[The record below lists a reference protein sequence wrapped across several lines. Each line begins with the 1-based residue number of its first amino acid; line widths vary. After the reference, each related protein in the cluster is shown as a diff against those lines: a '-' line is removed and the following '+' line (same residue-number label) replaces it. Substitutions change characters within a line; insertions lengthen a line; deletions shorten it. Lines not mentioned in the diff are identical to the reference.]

1 MANERIQEFEEFF
14 TSVLGSKKESF
25 DPNKL
30 NFQER
35 ALEEALG
42 KIVFTWNEDCSTEE
56 LQNVCRETQELLTNF
71 INKRDRLAVMPSS
84 ISKDINS
91 SRSCERTLH
100 QCCMVLTEEIE
111 ALDKEQL
118 AVLDELETSIR
129 QIQMLHDSYEPTEDQ
144 IKIDDILR
152 LNDMFLEN
160 VFNCESVQASNG
172 NKSDDLR
179 PGRSAFTIKSYLE
192 NAESIRASEKDQS
205 HQQKQELCRLQN
217 SFQLCEAERFSASTA
232 LMISQG
238 SLDALNQQFHQLRNS
253 TSLAPVSSVDNMLL
267 ERQAE
272 THEIQKQ
279 ATALYHDAISPLI
292 RQLSNQQGVKFMRG
306 ACKLRLEEE
315 QRALSAWGRLQAL
328 SEWQQARLEMLEA
341 CLELDKQ
348 QDQRAGELIAAAT
361 EYVTLAASDKTCA
374 ILNVE
379 ESTQLPNAFKT
390 EPQLGDYPEDC
401 ERIFAVL
408 GSGGDKFAMAF
419 PTPAD
424 VLSAASRV
432 GSAGP
437 KAVADRAALIEAHT
451 ALWAS
456 LRRTAQAYDRTL
468 HTMPAGPGRPI
479 GMPSDLEEAL
489 HALAQAGG
497 EADRNLEA
505 VLQYRDAAR
514 QAAGPGV
521 GAARVVADFFTQPER
536 LQEEMEALRTRCA
549 ATGWCPPPATSPH
562 GL

>member
-1 MANERIQEFEEFF
+1 MANERVREFEDFF
-14 TSVLGSKKESF
+14 ASVLGCKKESF
-25 DPNKL
+25 DPHKL
-30 NFQER
+30 LLQEKALDE
-35 ALEEALG
+35 ALE
-42 KIVFTWNEDCSTEE
+42 KVVFTWNEDCSTAE
-56 LQNVCRETQELLTNF
+56 LQNVCRETQDLLTHF
-71 INKRDRLAVMPSS
+71 INKRDRLATIPSS

-100 QCCMVLTEEIE
+100 QCCMVLSEEIE
-111 ALDKEQL
+111 ALDREQL
-118 AVLDELETSIR
+118 TVLDELEASIR
-129 QIQMLHDSYEPTEDQ
+129 QIQKIHASFEPTVDQ
-144 IKIDDILR
+144 TKVDDILR
-152 LNDMFLEN
+152 LNDLFLEN
-160 VFNCESVQASNG
+160 VFNCDGPLVSKG

-192 NAESIRASEKDQS
+192 NIEASPSSKEDQS
-205 HQQKQELCRLQN
+205 RQQKQELCRLQN

-232 LMISQG
+232 VMMSQG
-238 SLDALNQQFHQLRNS
+238 TINALNLQFHQLRNS
-253 TSLAPVSSVDNMLL
+253 TSLAPVSSADSMLL

-272 THEIQKQ
+272 TQEIQKQ
-279 ATALYHDAISPLI
+279 AAALYNDVISPLI

-315 QRALSAWGRLQAL
+315 QRALSAWARLQAL
-328 SEWQQARLEMLEA
+328 AEWQQARLEMLEA

-361 EYVTLAASDKTCA
+361 EYVTRAAADKTSTIWDLELPKA
-374 ILNVE
+374 LGT
-379 ESTQLPNAFKT
+379 ESHI
-390 EPQLGDYPEDC
+390 GDYPEDC

-408 GSGGDKFAMAF
+408 GNEGDKFAMAF

-424 VLSAASRV
+424 VLAAASRV

-451 ALWAS
+451 TLWSS
-456 LRRTAQAYDRTL
+456 LRRTAQAYDHTL
-468 HTMPAGPGRPI
+468 HMMPAGPGRPI

-489 HALAQAGG
+489 QELAQAGG

-549 ATGWCPPPATSPH
+549 ATGWCPPPAAAPP